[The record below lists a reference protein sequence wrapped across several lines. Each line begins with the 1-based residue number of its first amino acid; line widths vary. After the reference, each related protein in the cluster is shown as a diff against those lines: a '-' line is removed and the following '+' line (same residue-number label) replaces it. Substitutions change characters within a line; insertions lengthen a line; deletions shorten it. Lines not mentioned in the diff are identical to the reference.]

1 MPLRDYMIHV
11 FCLIDDIYLD
21 IFANKRL
28 SKSGYMSTL
37 QDIELNN
44 VNSR

>member
-1 MPLRDYMIHV
+1 MSLCDYIIHV
-11 FCLIDDIYLD
+11 FRLMD

-28 SKSGYMSTL
+28 RKSGYMSTL

-44 VNSR
+44 VNGR